1 MDLLARDLLEYGRL
15 AHIEVNLTTVNLE
28 RAVDAGLAK
37 LAPAIN
43 SAGAEISINRPL
55 PEVSAQ
61 QGILETVL
69 VELVDNAIKFAQLG
83 VTPRL
88 RIWAEQRGKRIRVWF
103 EDNGS
108 GIEARYHERIFGVFE
123 RLHPHESNGTG
134 IGLAIVRQAIHRLG
148 GETGVESEPGH
159 GSRFWLELSAAGDG

>member
-83 VTPRL
+83 VPPRL
-88 RIWAEQRGKRIRVWF
+88 RIWAEQRGKKIRVWF

-159 GSRFWLELSAAGDG
+159 GSRFWLELSAARDG